1 MMQPKIDKK
10 QKQVELYEI
19 AESETDQSEQIWKS
33 FSVDNVI
40 NDFRAANNLSNNNM
54 SLDFGNQ

>member
-1 MMQPKIDKK
+1 MQPKIDKK

-54 SLDFGNQ
+54 SLDFGN

>member
-1 MMQPKIDKK
+1 MQPKIDKK

>member
-1 MMQPKIDKK
+1 MQPKIEKK

-19 AESETDQSEQIWKS
+19 AESETDKSEQIWKS

-40 NDFRAANNLSNNNM
+40 NDFKAANNLSNNNM

>member
-54 SLDFGNQ
+54 SLDFGN